1 MKDPRKIAIA
11 LADTQQEDMADK
23 ITESLL
29 QMPEHY
35 RAPLMVFLE
44 KALEGDADANQL
56 RRDYAAGKLT
66 KVELWEEMRQRY
78 GSKDSDE
85 LVA

>member
-1 MKDPRKIAIA
+1 MKEPRKSAIDSSDPEQRA
-11 LADTQQEDMADK
+11 MADK

-29 QMPEHY
+29 EMPEHY

-44 KALEGDADANQL
+44 KALSGDADANHL

-66 KVELWEEMRQRY
+66 KVELWEEMHRRY
-78 GSKDSDE
+78 GGNDSDE
-85 LVA
+85 LIA